1 MKLIVVKCPKNKK
14 VQVEDRG
21 TGGAACPKNC
31 PMKKNSRCFN
41 NTFRY
46 TTPMSASVVPDIP
59 YSGDG
64 APSVEPMTTVSRVS
78 EAKPVP
84 VAEPHSTVSSRIPH
98 AEPNGAVM
106 PKATDS
112 DYPVFE
118 DLYADDGSVTEYS
131 PFADTEYDEPAPAA
145 SEPRQKKKSILDKYN
160 DVLTSDNSIFSA
172 VRSRS
177 DSEPCFIDGAY
188 RFYERAPVGVKSEGN
203 SKTAMRYIFRHWY
216 VSRVFNEDGTAYR
229 EDFLY
234 LLKLCGFKNSEDKL
248 CEIVN
253 DVKLSKNQKFFRL
266 FYTVVYK
273 NQINGFYW
281 NDSDSPFNQLSP
293 RLVSI
298 DDFYNKLAGVYD
310 PADFMYSF
318 RNCFDELVYFLRSFT
333 SMENAR
339 EWFKKT
345 VPQIIA
351 EKCSRLVYVS
361 DKNGE
366 ISVITFGSFREFVSG
381 MVKPSSYESMQQKCD
396 FFKDFEITSGYK
408 LMPRRNKLEASKR
421 ASTEDDSVYEI
432 LGITGYTSSQCA
444 TAYDNYMTILREYM
458 RVFKPEKLTLGKLSF
473 SSRNFYNEVLSIM
486 KDAGAYLSV
495 NKNATFSEVKIFHAV
510 QSLFARGIFESFENS
525 CETEKLK
532 DLKKIYES
540 STVSI
545 KDYFSCRDIEHEVY
559 VGGYRITVSEYI
571 SRIVNEN
578 AGHILGSLNDKILEG
593 YFSVNVQKE
602 SEKLV
607 CDEIN
612 KLMKKQ
618 KELIG
623 KF

>member
-1 MKLIVVKCPKNKK
+1 
-14 VQVEDRG
+14 
-21 TGGAACPKNC
+21 
-31 PMKKNSRCFN
+31 
-41 NTFRY
+41 
-46 TTPMSASVVPDIP
+46 
-59 YSGDG
+59 
-64 APSVEPMTTVSRVS
+64 
-78 EAKPVP
+78 
-84 VAEPHSTVSSRIPH
+84 
-98 AEPNGAVM
+98 
-106 PKATDS
+106 
-112 DYPVFE
+112 
-118 DLYADDGSVTEYS
+118 
-131 PFADTEYDEPAPAA
+131 
-145 SEPRQKKKSILDKYN
+145 
-160 DVLTSDNSIFSA
+160 
-172 VRSRS
+172 
-177 DSEPCFIDGAY
+177 
-188 RFYERAPVGVKSEGN
+188 
-203 SKTAMRYIFRHWY
+203 
-216 VSRVFNEDGTAYR
+216 
-229 EDFLY
+229 
-234 LLKLCGFKNSEDKL
+234 
-248 CEIVN
+248 
-253 DVKLSKNQKFFRL
+253 
-266 FYTVVYK
+266 
-273 NQINGFYW
+273 
-281 NDSDSPFNQLSP
+281 
-293 RLVSI
+293 
-298 DDFYNKLAGVYD
+298 
-310 PADFMYSF
+310 
-318 RNCFDELVYFLRSFT
+318 
-333 SMENAR
+333 
-339 EWFKKT
+339 
-345 VPQIIA
+345 
-351 EKCSRLVYVS
+351 
-361 DKNGE
+361 
-366 ISVITFGSFREFVSG
+366 
-381 MVKPSSYESMQQKCD
+381 MQQKCD